1 MDKKKYY
8 SIDVCMLS
16 WCGDGVTLEPA
27 ENKTQISVL
36 IKEATPAS
44 AISCP
49 SSLCVSLVNDNRN
62 KTQKILMNDSQHRF
76 WFGYESEL
84 LSFYKE
90 QGIILVHT
98 EYILS
103 GQTSAEALTCYL
115 GIQPIGLLLFPD
127 YVETFYDPEL
137 LSVSVPDYWQPR
149 R

>member
-1 MDKKKYY
+1 
-8 SIDVCMLS
+8 MLS

-44 AISCP
+44 ELSCP
-49 SSLCVSLVNDNRN
+49 YSLTLSVVNNRD
-62 KTQKILMNDSQHRF
+62 KTQNILLKDTQHRF
-76 WFGYESEL
+76 WFGYINEL

-90 QGIILVHT
+90 QGIILQKT
-98 EYILS
+98 EYIFS
-103 GQTSAEALTCYL
+103 GCLSAEALTCYE
-115 GIQPIGLLLFPD
+115 GIQPLGLLLFPD

-137 LSVSVPDYWQPR
+137 HSLPDYWQPR